1 MYHYVKKITQILV
14 PANMKASYVYSTSH
28 PITYL
33 MQTNGIFSLIL
44 QVWSEYTL
52 ELTLIGQRCHENL
65 V

>member
-1 MYHYVKKITQILV
+1 MYHYVKKIMQILV
-14 PANMKASYVYSTSH
+14 SANMKASYVYSTSH
-28 PITYL
+28 PITHL

-52 ELTLIGQRCHENL
+52 ELTHIGQWCQKSL